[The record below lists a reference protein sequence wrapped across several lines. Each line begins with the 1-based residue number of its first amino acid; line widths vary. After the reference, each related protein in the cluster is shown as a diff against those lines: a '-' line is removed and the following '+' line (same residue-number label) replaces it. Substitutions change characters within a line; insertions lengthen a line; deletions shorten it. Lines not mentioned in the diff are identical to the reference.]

1 MYKYLKTYAVL
12 NYIDALITYLILSN
26 LNDARIHETNQL
38 YVFIFS
44 VFGMLFGL
52 FLLKTIGILMYWL
65 MYYSVVKN
73 IKETTDEKFKELSK
87 KMHITMTRENNTK
100 FLNNSCIFLNL
111 IYVLI
116 VINNLYW
123 FYQNFKY

>member
-26 LNDARIHETNQL
+26 LNDPRIHEYNQL
-38 YVFIFS
+38 YVYIFPI
-44 VFGMLFGL
+44 FGMLFGL
-52 FLLKTIGILMYWL
+52 FLFKTFGIAIYWF

-73 IKETTDEKFKELSK
+73 IRETTDEKFKELSK
-87 KMHITMTRENNTK
+87 KIHITMTRENNTR
-100 FLNNSCIFLNL
+100 FLNNSCIFLN
-111 IYVLI
+111 IVYVLI

-123 FYQNFKY
+123 LYQNFK